1 MSSVEVPR
9 LRRGQVQARL
19 RLRPGTAGRGCERSA
34 WRCETGTEEMLK
46 HALWVRPHTVK
57 ILDRN
62 PHYFMRIFA
71 YAPTDMNS
79 CRIRHVCLEA
89 QIIAH

>member
-1 MSSVEVPR
+1 MTDIQKYCLQGKIAYAMSHMWSRWDPY
-9 LRRGQVQARL
+9 
-19 RLRPGTAGRGCERSA
+19 
-34 WRCETGTEEMLK
+34 
-46 HALWVRPHTVK
+46 TVK

-62 PHYFMRIFA
+62 PHYFVRIFA
-71 YAPTDMNS
+71 YASTDMNL